1 MGLGLN
7 GGGLEAAR
15 YLANHGAQV
24 TVTDLRDE
32 SILRPSIEALGDLPI
47 RFVLGK
53 HEIADF
59 KTADVVVKNPAV
71 KPDSPFLAAA
81 KRIETDISIFL
92 QENPARLSAVTG
104 SKGKSSTASA
114 LHWALSSLRNA
125 PSPESKPLFP
135 GRSYLGGNIT
145 VSPLSFLDQLKPEDD
160 VVLELSSWQLGD
172 LRGRILAPEGTGDS
186 KTGERALLKPR
197 VAILTTILPDHLDR
211 YGTMEAY
218 VADKRVLYQGQDS
231 QDVTVVGSDD
241 WGRAFA
247 VETPG
252 RPRMYQTWRS
262 SQEAQAQNRRLP
274 RHRELDFELDGWING
289 PQGPCFARLAD
300 GSIAE
305 VVPEAPL
312 VPGIH
317 QKQNLL
323 ACALGLLDLGIDPTL
338 IREALGS
345 FPGIEHR
352 LEFFYEN
359 GGIRFYNDTAA
370 TIPEAAAAAVQAFD
384 QPPILLTG
392 GTDKNLD
399 FTPLAEACSR
409 AKQVILLAG
418 TGTEKLK
425 QLLETRGISYL
436 GPYDNLDRA
445 VLAALGKARPG
456 DSVVLSPGCASFGM
470 FLNEFDRGRKWKEAI
485 RRLA

>member
-15 YLANHGAQV
+15 YLASHGAQV

-32 SILRPSIEALGDLPI
+32 TVLRPSIEALGDLPI

-53 HEIADF
+53 HEMSDF
-59 KTADVVVKNPAV
+59 KNADVVVKNPAV

-92 QENPARLSAVTG
+92 QENPARLCAVTG

-114 LHWALSSLRNA
+114 LHWALSSLRNTTA
-125 PSPESKPLFP
+125 SHEKPLLP
-135 GRSYLGGNIT
+135 GRAYLGGNIT
-145 VSPLSFLDQLKPEDD
+145 VSPLTFLDQLRPEDD

-172 LRGRILAPEGTGDS
+172 LRGRKLIPAGTNGS
-186 KTGERALLKPR
+186 QAAERALLKPQ

-231 QDVTVVGSDD
+231 SDVTVTGSDS
-241 WGRAFA
+241 WGRSFA
-247 VETPG
+247 AETKG
-252 RPRMYQTWRS
+252 RPRIYQTWLS
-262 SQEAQAQNRRLP
+262 GQEAQDRREG
-274 RHRELDFELDGWING
+274 HRGEPKAELDGWIDG
-289 PQGPCFARLAD
+289 SQGPCFARLAD
-300 GSIAE
+300 GSIAK

-323 ACALGLLDLGIDPTL
+323 ACALGLLDLGIPPEL
-338 IREALGS
+338 VREALGS

-359 GGIRFYNDTAA
+359 RGIRFYNDTAA

-384 QPPILLTG
+384 QRPILVTG

-399 FTPLAEACSR
+399 FTPLAEACR
-409 AKQVILLAG
+409 KTKQVILLAG

-425 QLLETRGISYL
+425 QLLDARGISYL
-436 GPYDNLDRA
+436 GPFDNLDRA
-445 VLAALGKARPG
+445 VLAAIGKAQPG
-456 DSVVLSPGCASFGM
+456 DKVVLSPGCASFGM